1 VVAGIAGAAVS
12 GRDHHY
18 KIRTIWTGNRG
29 TGTSGYRDFDRAHVV
44 RIAGKPDLLMSS
56 DANFRGDGARHNPE
70 DLLVASLSSCH
81 MLWYLHL
88 AAAAGLVVVEYED
101 EAEGHMQ
108 LRADGGGAFVRAT
121 LRPRV
126 AISGDFDAGR
136 AAGLH
141 HEAHE
146 KCFVANSVN
155 FPVDVEPEIVAAAA
169 AGS

>member
-1 VVAGIAGAAVS
+1 VS

-18 KIRTIWTGNRG
+18 RVRTVWTGNRG
-29 TGTSGYRDFDRAHVV
+29 TGTSGYRDYDRAHVV
-44 RIAGKPDLLMSS
+44 KVDGKPDLLGSS
-56 DANFRGDGARHNPE
+56 DANFLGDGTRHNPE
-70 DLLVASLSSCH
+70 DLLVASLSTCH

-88 AAAAGLVVVEYED
+88 AADAGLVVTEYQD

-108 LRADGGGAFVRAT
+108 LRRDGGGAFVQVT

-126 AISGDFDAGR
+126 TIAGDFDAEL

-155 FPVDVEPEIVAAAA
+155 FPVEVEPEIVRG
-169 AGS
+169 GSSGG

>member
-1 VVAGIAGAAVS
+1 VS

-18 KIRTIWTGNRG
+18 KIRTVWTGNRG
-29 TGTSGYRDFDRAHVV
+29 TGTSGYRAYDRAHAVS
-44 RIAGKPDLLMSS
+44 IEGKPDLLMSS
-56 DANFRGDGARHNPE
+56 DANFRGDGTRHNPE

-81 MLWYLHL
+81 MLWYLHM
-88 AAAAGLVVVEYED
+88 AADAGLVVTAYED

-108 LRADGGGAFVRAT
+108 LRPDGGGAFVRAT

-126 AISGDFDAGR
+126 TIAGDFDAVL

-155 FPVDVEPEIVAAAA
+155 FPVEVEPEIVR
-169 AGS
+169 AG

>member
-1 VVAGIAGAAVS
+1 MRSPVS

-18 KIRTIWTGNRG
+18 KVRTVWTGNRG
-29 TGTSGYRDFDRAHVV
+29 TGTSGYRAYDRAHVV
-44 RIAGKPDLLMSS
+44 KIDGKADILGSS
-56 DANFRGDGARHNPE
+56 DANFRGDGTRHNPE
-70 DLLVASLSSCH
+70 DMLVASLSTCH

-88 AAAAGLVVVEYED
+88 AAEARFIVTAYED

-108 LRADGGGAFVRAT
+108 LKADGGGAFVRAT

-126 AISGDFDAGR
+126 RIAGDFNAEH
-136 AAGLH
+136 AAALH

-155 FPVDVEPEIVAAAA
+155 FPVEVEPEIVP
-169 AGS
+169 AG

>member
-1 VVAGIAGAAVS
+1 VS

-18 KIRTIWTGNRG
+18 KARTIWTGNRG
-29 TGTSGYRDFDRAHVV
+29 TGTSGYRDYDRAHVV
-44 RIAGKPDLLMSS
+44 KIAGKPDILGSS

-70 DLLVASLSSCH
+70 DLLVASLSTCH

-88 AAAAGLVVVEYED
+88 AADAGLIVTAYED

-126 AISGDFDAGR
+126 TISGDFDAAA

-155 FPVDVEPEIVAAAA
+155 FPVYVEPEIVAASF
-169 AGS
+169 GGG

>member
-1 VVAGIAGAAVS
+1 MS

-18 KIRTIWTGNRG
+18 KVRTIWTGNRG
-29 TGTSGYRDFDRAHVV
+29 SGTSGYRDYDRAHIVQ
-44 RIAGKPDLLMSS
+44 ITGKPDLLMSS
-56 DANFRGDGARHNPE
+56 DPNFRGEATRHNPE
-70 DLLVASLSSCH
+70 DLFVASLSSCH
-81 MLWYLHL
+81 MLWYLHV
-88 AAAAGLVVVEYED
+88 AAVAGLIVTEYVD

-108 LRADGGGAFVRAT
+108 LRADGGGAFVLVR

-126 AISGDFDAGR
+126 TISGDFDATR

-155 FPVDVEPEIVAAAA
+155 FPVEVEPQIVAASTV
-169 AGS
+169 GG

>member
-1 VVAGIAGAAVS
+1 VVAGLAGAAVS

-18 KIRTIWTGNRG
+18 KIRTVWTGNRG
-29 TGTSGYRDFDRAHVV
+29 TGTSGYRDYDRAHVA

-81 MLWYLHL
+81 MLWYLHV
-88 AAAAGLVVVEYED
+88 AAEAGLVVVEYED
-101 EAEGHMQ
+101 EAQGHMQ
-108 LRADGGGAFVRAT
+108 LRPDGGGAFVRVT

-126 AISGDFDAGR
+126 TISGNFDAGR

-155 FPVDVEPEIVAAAA
+155 FPVEVEPEIVAASF
-169 AGS
+169 GGG